1 MVKKIIGLTLLL
13 FVLGTIKA
21 QTSVEKV
28 EASFIASFMRYVKW
42 PKQENLKTFTI
53 GILSKNHGIIDE
65 LNKTVNGKTI
75 GYATINVVSVE
86 EISDLK
92 NCQVLFIPSGR
103 VAKAKKMIEAAADAS
118 IMTVT
123 EEQTYTPDIAI
134 INFQVVNNKLTFQ
147 LNNDIALAKNIS
159 VSSKLAQ
166 MARN

>member
-1 MVKKIIGLTLLL
+1 MMVKKIIGLTLLL

-103 VAKAKKMIEAAADAS
+103 VAKAKKIVITSYSIHYTKLYDPSPPNVFNIGFTTVFNKHIENPEINA
-118 IMTVT
+118 
-123 EEQTYTPDIAI
+123 PD
-134 INFQVVNNKLTFQ
+134 K
-147 LNNDIALAKNIS
+147 
-159 VSSKLAQ
+159 
-166 MARN
+166 